1 MPKSSTVVSLAGCM
15 LLLTQWA
22 EGRLESLWDVNPL
35 TPHAGDA
42 SRSPSLEQSILGQA
56 SSAVH

>member
-1 MPKSSTVVSLAGCM
+1 M